1 MPQREESALTTE
13 PQKRLTLVF
22 VVEDHERL
30 RKLIISFLAT
40 LKDIKVIGDAASAEA
55 ALEHAEFATA
65 DIILTDLNMPGITG
79 IELAK
84 KISEEFSNKQV
95 ILLTAHDDSFY
106 ADKAFEAGASAYIVK
121 NDPSIIGETINR
133 VLAGE
138 DKIISAR

>member
-1 MPQREESALTTE
+1 MLQGEESALVPE
-13 PQKRLTLVF
+13 PSKRFTSVF

-40 LKDIKVIGDAASAEA
+40 LEDIEVIGDAASAEA
-55 ALEHAEFATA
+55 ALEHPEFITA
-65 DIILTDLNMPGITG
+65 QIVLTDLNMPGITG
-79 IELAK
+79 IELTK
-84 KISEEFSNKQV
+84 RISEEFSDKQV

-106 ADKAFEAGASAYIVK
+106 ADKAFEAGARAYIVK